1 MSINATIILSMLE
14 TCYSGTTQMFDNT
27 TAPYPISLSLICVPC
42 FLHIKGVIF
51 YYGKTYSRAILNGI
65 EMEENVVLGQHIGTT
80 DVEQCRAWNTGTCIC
95 TNARLCALGSFFF
108 PSVEVFDV
116 CFPTYSSK
124 AESRGG
130 IKKWLFLMSELR
142 TSTTILAA

>member
-1 MSINATIILSMLE
+1 MSINATIILSTMLE

-80 DVEQCRAWNTGTCIC
+80 HLSKGPSYLKQKCTQLPTPFSGTVS
-95 TNARLCALGSFFF
+95 NALSLGSDQFC
-108 PSVEVFDV
+108 SD
-116 CFPTYSSK
+116 C
-124 AESRGG
+124 
-130 IKKWLFLMSELR
+130 
-142 TSTTILAA
+142 